1 MAMTN
6 ELFPI
11 LQLSDSQF
19 PSGAFSH
26 SFGLET
32 YISNGTIN
40 SSASFRKVLELF
52 LANQFVYTDGLGCRL
67 AYEGLEAGNLEQLWE
82 LDQSLYALGMA
93 RETREGNRRI
103 GDRFVKIVSTLYP
116 NHVFDQYNMEL
127 KNKNVFGHS
136 ALVFAIVSKHLGIER
151 ETAISSYGFATA
163 SSLVQNAVRGVP
175 LGQTEGQK
183 ILVDIQP
190 LLTDIVNRIMLL
202 DETEFGI
209 GAPGLEIAQ
218 MQHEAIHVRLFM
230 S

>member
-1 MAMTN
+1 MTMSN
-6 ELFPI
+6 TLFPI

-32 YISNGTIN
+32 YIANGTIHD
-40 SSASFRKVLELF
+40 SASFQHALELF
-52 LANQFVYTDGLGCRL
+52 LTNQLVYTDGLACRL
-67 AYEGLEAGNLEQLWE
+67 AYESLVNGNIDHLFE
-82 LDQSLYALGMA
+82 LDQLLYALGMA

-103 GDRFVKIVSTLYP
+103 GDRLVKVVSTLYP
-116 NHVFDQYNMEL
+116 SPIFNQYKDGL
-127 KNKNVFGHS
+127 KKKKVYGHS
-136 ALVFAIVSKHLGIER
+136 ALVFAIVSKQLGIDV
-151 ETAISSYGFATA
+151 ETAISCYGFATA

-175 LGQTEGQK
+175 LGQTEGQQ

-190 LLTDIVNRIMLL
+190 LLSEVVERVMSLS
-202 DETEFGI
+202 EYEFGI

-218 MQHEAIHVRLFM
+218 MQHEAINVRLFM